1 MEKKLR
7 VKIERK
13 KVLILGVSIVLIMAL
28 FNMSFGQESTKS
40 NVKTLQIGWSG
51 SVTGWA
57 SIGGVLQWQGA
68 QVARDIINEKGGITI
83 KGQKYQIELVLE
95 DDKSTTDGA
104 VAAANRLVYD
114 KKIKF
119 MSGLALWL
127 AAATKDICEPAKVL
141 RTIIW
146 TCNTPGE
153 IGSDTP
159 YTFLGNNATF
169 EYALATMDYMRRS
182 YPKVKNVV
190 IVTPDDGEQPYVF
203 PNITKWL
210 EQRGISIVGDLIAY
224 PNDMTDFSPIV
235 QKLTAT
241 KADAIMQVN
250 GWVNVGGALLKGL
263 RERGDNRLFAYSM
276 GTHGDEI
283 MAISGKAAA
292 TNFFT
297 AGVVVGA
304 PGTSP
309 LLVEVEKRLL
319 DKYKQLSQMSLNA
332 FNCVWSMAN
341 AIQKA
346 QSLDTTVV
354 KDTWEKMDTIDT
366 LYGVGWMGGQ
376 KTYGIKHAVNHLC
389 PMLLLDNGQAKFGA
403 WMEVH
408 TP

>member
-1 MEKKLR
+1 MEKRWK

-13 KVLILGVSIVLIMAL
+13 KLLILGVSIVLIMAL
-28 FNMSFGQESTKS
+28 FSMAFSQESTKS

-127 AAATKDICEPAKVL
+127 AAATKDICEPQKVL

-153 IGSDTP
+153 IGPDTP

-169 EYALATMDYMRRS
+169 EYALATMDYMKRS
-182 YPKVKNVV
+182 YPKVKNVT
-190 IVTPDDGEQPYVF
+190 IVTPDDGAQPYLF

-210 EQRGISIVGDLIAY
+210 EQRGISMVGDLIAY

-235 QKLTAT
+235 QKLTAS
-241 KADAIMQVN
+241 KADALMQVN
-250 GWVNVGGALLKGL
+250 GL
-263 RERGDNRLFAYSM
+263 
-276 GTHGDEI
+276 
-283 MAISGKAAA
+283 
-292 TNFFT
+292 
-297 AGVVVGA
+297 
-304 PGTSP
+304 
-309 LLVEVEKRLL
+309 
-319 DKYKQLSQMSLNA
+319 
-332 FNCVWSMAN
+332 
-341 AIQKA
+341 
-346 QSLDTTVV
+346 
-354 KDTWEKMDTIDT
+354 
-366 LYGVGWMGGQ
+366 GWMGGQ

-389 PMLLLDNGQAKFGA
+389 PILLLDNGQAKFGA
-403 WMEVH
+403 WIEVH